1 MAESQ
6 GSSKRILAAKFFDK
20 VAEIDQIAN
29 TALSNSTALQS
40 ELSKVQM
47 DLRSLIE
54 SLQVNFDSGMQNVQT
69 QINEVTN
76 VVIEEQEIRKSE
88 TEALQEQIFAQEDQL
103 QKDVKGNKAK
113 TISAD
118 SFSGRMNKRLKKF
131 AKDNAG
137 VLGLLGAG
145 AGLTALSSG
154 GNFFTNFFKKKKKK
168 NNNNKVE
175 EKKEEKIT
183 PVITEKKSLIEEVKE
198 DKKTVEEV
206 IVEDK
211 KEEVKEEVKEEI
223 KEEIKEE
230 VTSDTSDTSGA
241 EELTVSDF
249 NPSNIQ
255 LSVGSGSEVV
265 DNEDYSK
272 RYKPKNAFDPEHYRN
287 TIEELVAKEGEHRR
301 AEITAAIME
310 QVEMRKREL
319 TTPKEHHPLFKP
331 SGESKTLTM
340 EQVNKAYEEGVTLT
354 PDRQSVRY
362 DEEGDEI
369 VNVNDKNRGEVRTS
383 SNEVKSANSSVVVIN
398 FAELNSEKE
407 LSVGGV

>member
-20 VAEIDQIAN
+20 VTEIDQIAN
-29 TALSNSTALQS
+29 TALANSNALQS
-40 ELSKVQM
+40 ELSNVQM

-198 DKKTVEEV
+198 EEKKVKEV

-211 KEEVKEEVKEEI
+211 KEEVKEEI

-272 RYKPKNAFDPEHYRN
+272 LYKPKNAFDPEHYRN

-319 TTPKEHHPLFKP
+319 TTPKDHHPLFKP
-331 SGESKTLTM
+331 SGGYKEPPTM
-340 EQVNKAYEEGVTLT
+340 EEVNEAYEKGVTLT
-354 PDRQSVRY
+354 PGIETY
-362 DEEGDEI
+362 PGEDEV